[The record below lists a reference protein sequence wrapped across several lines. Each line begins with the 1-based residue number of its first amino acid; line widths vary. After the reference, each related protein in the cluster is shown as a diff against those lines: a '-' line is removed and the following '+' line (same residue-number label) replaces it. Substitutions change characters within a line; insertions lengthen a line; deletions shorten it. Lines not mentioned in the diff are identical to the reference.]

1 MARPFRVSSTRTVD
15 PDSSAL
21 PRTVRAR
28 RPGGRAV
35 GYLLL
40 FATCALVANA
50 LVGES
55 GLLATRMASRQ
66 QARLAERIADVKA
79 ENELLREQV
88 RRLRED
94 PTFIEEIAR
103 REFGLIHPGERVFI
117 LRSVPAAPSAAAPRT
132 GP

>member
-1 MARPFRVSSTRTVD
+1 M
-15 PDSSAL
+15 
-21 PRTVRAR
+21 
-28 RPGGRAV
+28 
-35 GYLLL
+35 
-40 FATCALVANA
+40 ANA

-66 QARLAERIADVKA
+66 QARLAERIADLKG
-79 ENELLREQV
+79 ENEVLREEV

-117 LRSVPAAPSAAAPRT
+117 LRSVAVSSSAAAPRT

>member
-1 MARPFRVSSTRTVD
+1 M
-15 PDSSAL
+15 
-21 PRTVRAR
+21 
-28 RPGGRAV
+28 
-35 GYLLL
+35 
-40 FATCALVANA
+40 ANA

-66 QARLAERIADVKA
+66 QARLAAQIADLKG
-79 ENELLREQV
+79 ENEVLREQV

-103 REFGLIHPGERVFI
+103 REFGLIYPGERVFI
-117 LRSVPAAPSAAAPRT
+117 LRSDSAAAGAAAPQT

>member
-1 MARPFRVSSTRTVD
+1 M
-15 PDSSAL
+15 
-21 PRTVRAR
+21 
-28 RPGGRAV
+28 
-35 GYLLL
+35 
-40 FATCALVANA
+40 ANA

-66 QARLAERIADVKA
+66 QARLAERIVDLKG
-79 ENELLREQV
+79 ENEELREQV

-103 REFGLIHPGERVFI
+103 REFGLTYPGEHVFI
-117 LRSVPAAPSAAAPRT
+117 LRSDSAAASAAAPQT

>member
-1 MARPFRVSSTRTVD
+1 MS
-15 PDSSAL
+15 
-21 PRTVRAR
+21 
-28 RPGGRAV
+28 
-35 GYLLL
+35 YLLL

-66 QARLAERIADVKA
+66 QSRLAERIADLKT
-79 ENELLREQV
+79 ENDTLREQM

-103 REFGLIHPGERVFI
+103 RDFGLIRPGERVFI
-117 LRSVPAAPSAAAPRT
+117 LRSVPAASSAVAPRT
-132 GP
+132 GAPDRP

>member
-1 MARPFRVSSTRTVD
+1 MDS
-15 PDSSAL
+15 DSSPP
-21 PRTVRAR
+21 PRTVRVR
-28 RPGGRAV
+28 RSGGRAV

-40 FATCALVANA
+40 LATCALVANA
-50 LVGES
+50 LIGES

-66 QARLAERIADVKA
+66 QARLAARIAEMKG
-79 ENELLREQV
+79 ENEVLREQV

-117 LRSVPAAPSAAAPRT
+117 LRSVPAASGAAAPRT

>member
-1 MARPFRVSSTRTVD
+1 MDS
-15 PDSSAL
+15 DSSAS
-21 PRTVRAR
+21 PRTVRTR

-66 QARLAERIADVKA
+66 QARLAEQIADMK
-79 ENELLREQV
+79 EQNEVLRERV

-103 REFGLIHPGERVFI
+103 RELGMIHPGERVFI
-117 LRSVPAAPSAAAPRT
+117 LRSVPAASSAAAPRT
-132 GP
+132 RP

>member
-1 MARPFRVSSTRTVD
+1 M
-15 PDSSAL
+15 DSDSPA
-21 PRTVRAR
+21 PARTVRAR

-50 LVGES
+50 IVGES

-66 QARLAERIADVKA
+66 QARLAERIADMKG
-79 ENELLREQV
+79 ENEVLREQV

-117 LRSVPAAPSAAAPRT
+117 LRSVAPSSSAAAPRT
-132 GP
+132 GH